1 MKDPLLEV
9 RDLKTYFY
17 INKYTVAKKYR
28 VQSGDVKDKLT
39 VKALDGVSFNLY
51 KSEALAIV
59 GESGSGKSVTANS
72 ILGLIPKQSGRIV
85 SGEII
90 FKGKDISKFDNDE
103 YRKIRGREISM
114 IFQEPMSSL
123 NPVMKIGSQ
132 LMEVFKEHSGVSKP
146 EAYKLC
152 VEMLR
157 KTGISDAEKRM
168 NSYPHEFSGGM
179 RQRVMIAMALLF
191 EPSVL
196 IADEP
201 TTALDVTIQKD
212 ILELIKKIKESNKES
227 GIILITH
234 NLGIVYDLCD
244 RVLVMYGGKVQE
256 EASTGEIFSN
266 PLHPYTRGLLKSLP
280 DPYNKSKEELF
291 SIKGS
296 VPTLLELP
304 EGCRFCTR
312 CEKAFEKCSTEPP
325 LKEISPGHFVR
336 CRLY

>member
-1 MKDPLLEV
+1 MKDLLLEV

-17 INKYTVAKKYR
+17 IDKYTVAKKYR
-28 VQSGDVKDKLT
+28 PQSGDLKDKLT
-39 VKALDGVSFNLY
+39 LKALDGVSFNLY

-72 ILGLIPKQSGRIV
+72 ILGLIPKQSGKVV
-85 SGEII
+85 SGKII
-90 FKGKDISKFDNDE
+90 FKGKDISKYDNDE

-123 NPVMKIGSQ
+123 NPVMKIGKQ
-132 LMEVFKEHSGVSKP
+132 LMEVFKEHSGVSKA
-146 EAYKLC
+146 EAYRRC
-152 VEMLR
+152 VEMLK
-157 KTGISDAEKRM
+157 KTGITDAEKRM

-256 EASTGEIFSN
+256 EASTEEIFSN
-266 PLHPYTRGLLKSLP
+266 PLHPYTQGLMKSLP
-280 DPYNKSKEELF
+280 DPYNKSEKKLF
-291 SIKGS
+291 SIKGN
-296 VPTLLELP
+296 VPALLELP

-312 CEKAFEKCSTEPP
+312 CEKVFDKCSTEPP
-325 LKEISPGHFVR
+325 LKEVSKGHFVR